1 MDGVGYSPV
10 LLSQVSTPLRY
21 GASDSWK
28 NADLDQ
34 VVGYVPR
41 YEDYRY
47 IMDKISG
54 DFNEEQSQAYMRNM
68 ALLRSLPQKLTPEA
82 VVAGLNLTTPSSS
95 DSALFDNHFQVTDR
109 TLDHFV
115 VNNYIVVDAEREIS
129 SAVLPTELSN
139 LANKDLVEVSR
150 GGIRL

>member
-1 MDGVGYSPV
+1 M
-10 LLSQVSTPLRY
+10 
-21 GASDSWK
+21 
-28 NADLDQ
+28 
-34 VVGYVPR
+34 
-41 YEDYRY
+41 
-47 IMDKISG
+47 
-54 DFNEEQSQAYMRNM
+54 
-68 ALLRSLPQKLTPEA
+68 TPEA